1 MAGFRAFR
9 RVDRSSRS
17 GGGAVDHQQFADM
30 LDRSGTEFAADFFEM
45 GDAVFTTLAINTNLD
60 QFVGVQ
66 IDVDLLEHSLGE
78 AVLGDRDAGIQA
90 VGSDT
95 QFAVRARR

>member
-1 MAGFRAFR
+1 
-9 RVDRSSRS
+9 
-17 GGGAVDHQQFADM
+17 M

-66 IDVDLLEHSLGE
+66 IDVDFLEYSRGE
-78 AVLGDRDAGIQA
+78 AVLGDRNDGIQA
-90 VGSDT
+90 VGADT
-95 QFAVRARR
+95 QFAARTRL